1 MLDEEVVVTSIFADS
16 VLQASPWKSPFKINN
31 FISKLGT
38 PVWFYRSKKIVNHSW
53 NYADEVEM
61 EQKYQMEKRKQKLKR
76 ILNGK

>member
-1 MLDEEVVVTSIFADS
+1 MREIIKNNNHHVYFDNDDNDYIRT
-16 VLQASPWKSPFKINN
+16 KSMK
-31 FISKLGT
+31 GT